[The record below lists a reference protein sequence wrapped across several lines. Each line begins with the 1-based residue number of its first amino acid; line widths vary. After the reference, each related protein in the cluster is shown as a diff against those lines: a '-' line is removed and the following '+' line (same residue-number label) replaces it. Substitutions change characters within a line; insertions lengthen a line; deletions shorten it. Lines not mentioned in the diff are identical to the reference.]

1 MHSDYKER
9 FLDQTYDSLYTYGT
23 TPEAN
28 VRASNI
34 KNLKNK
40 MTFTVRMPGKDID
53 VETKLRGNFNVFNI
67 LAAISVFAALGIDKK
82 VIESS
87 ITQVE

>member
-1 MHSDYKER
+1 MHSEYKER
-9 FLDQTYDSLYTYGT
+9 FLEQTYDSLYTYGT

-40 MTFTVRMPGKDID
+40 MTFMVRMP
-53 VETKLRGNFNVFNI
+53 
-67 LAAISVFAALGIDKK
+67 
-82 VIESS
+82 
-87 ITQVE
+87 